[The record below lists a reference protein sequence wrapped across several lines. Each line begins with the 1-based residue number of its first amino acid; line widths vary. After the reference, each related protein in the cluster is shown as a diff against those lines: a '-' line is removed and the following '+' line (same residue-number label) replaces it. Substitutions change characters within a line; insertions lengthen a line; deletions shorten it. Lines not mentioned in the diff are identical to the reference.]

1 MPKLTVTTSPTPVPE
16 KVGRKQLFVRA
27 YGDVRFAWRSDVTF
41 STAGTQGVLLKE
53 ADGIMAL
60 GGRELDLSAELYF
73 IAGSGTVDLEW
84 EEKA

>member
-1 MPKLTVTTSPTPVPE
+1 MPKISIGTTPTPVPE
-16 KVGRKQLFVRA
+16 KIGRKQLFVRA
-27 YGDVRFAWRSDVTF
+27 YGDVRFAWRSDVSF

-53 ADGIMAL
+53 EDGIMAL
-60 GGRELDLSAELYF
+60 GGKELDLSAALYF